1 MSTARKTINRRPN
14 TIKLYIDV
22 AVFGNSFSPSV
33 GFGSFETG
41 GSSFSFISF
50 FTRSSMANCSA
61 AIDSDTSS
69 SVSIVSKDAS
79 AATIAS
85 CKAANEP
92 EVYTPSSFDILRA
105 LEINAFNSVRSTLGS
120 SDSSFS
126 TKLSMANCNSAIASD
141 TSSSVSAASKDASA
155 TSIASCKEANESVV
169 YTSSSFEIARASEIN
184 ASNLVRSNFCSLGPV
199 LNCCKDVLLKPP
211 YSSSAVAYQ
220 RYVVS

>member
-1 MSTARKTINRRPN
+1 APKTINRRPN

-22 AVFGNSFSPSV
+22 AVFGNSFSLSV

-85 CKAANEP
+85 CKAANES
-92 EVYTPSSFDILRA
+92 EVYTPSSFDKLRA

-120 SDSSFS
+120 SDSSDSSFS
-126 TKLSMANCNSAIASD
+126 TKLSMANCNAAIASD
-141 TSSSVSAASKDASA
+141 TSSSVSAATKDASA

-184 ASNLVRSNFCSLGPV
+184 ASNLG
-199 LNCCKDVLLKPP
+199 
-211 YSSSAVAYQ
+211 
-220 RYVVS
+220 